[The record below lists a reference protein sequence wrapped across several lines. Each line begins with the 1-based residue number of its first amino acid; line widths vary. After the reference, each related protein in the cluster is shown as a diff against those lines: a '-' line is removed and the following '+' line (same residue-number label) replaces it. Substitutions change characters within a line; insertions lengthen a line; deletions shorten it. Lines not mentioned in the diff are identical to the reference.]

1 MIKLLTIDNKSPNEA
16 IADILQKVSEK
27 LNKSG
32 KLIQTSLVQQTRR
45 HVQTIYPGS
54 KHYDP
59 AKVQPGQAS
68 NGSASE
74 GEAQIDIP
82 GITRAYHDLDI
93 RPKFRQSLTIP
104 MHSAAYGKKASEI
117 DGLFAVKKKDGN
129 AFLAKNIG
137 GSLAFMYFL
146 AKHVHQ
152 SKDSRL
158 LPSDSSYADN
168 IFARLIS
175 WLQK

>member
-1 MIKLLTIDNKSPNEA
+1 MIKLLTIDNKSPNDA
-16 IADILQKVSEK
+16 IADILQKVSDK
-27 LNKSG
+27 LSKSG
-32 KLIQTSLVQQTRR
+32 KLIQGSLVEQTRR

-59 AKVQPGQAS
+59 KKVEAGGFS
-68 NGSASE
+68 NGNVSE

-93 RPKFRQSLTIP
+93 RPRFRQALTIP

-117 DGLFAVKKKDGN
+117 DGLFVVKKKDGN

-137 GSLAFMYFL
+137 GNLAFMYFL